1 MGSIL
6 PFESPSATDSYSP
19 SVSDSVDGTRIDS
32 NSLGHQAIHDIETV
46 ADIFRISGKKIDIS
60 ELYPLSSELRPEL
73 STAFALLDEGLQHV
87 STAIEMQII
96 SDMISSDDAINRL
109 QALLPELFCCRSLS
123 DSFGSIIS
131 AVYQSITNMHG
142 NPLNAKQLSA
152 VKAVLKRARSEPFLE
167 FNEAVDEIMAL
178 EDAGFEVE
186 PSYYAYA
193 ADMLDE

>member
-6 PFESPSATDSYSP
+6 PFVSPSVTGSYKP
-19 SVSDSVDGTRIDS
+19 SVSDSVDGTRVDS
-32 NSLGHQAIHDIETV
+32 NSLGHTAIETA
-46 ADIFRISGKKIDIS
+46 ADIGRISSKKIDIS

-73 STAFALLDEGLQHV
+73 STAFALLDEGLHDV
-87 STAIEMQII
+87 SVAIEMQNIG
-96 SDMISSDDAINRL
+96 DMISSDDAINRL
-109 QALLPELFCCRSLS
+109 QALLPELFCCRSLG
-123 DSFGSIIS
+123 DGFGSIIS
-131 AVYQSITNMHG
+131 AIYQSITNMHG

-152 VKAVLKRARSEPFLE
+152 LQVVLKRVQSEPFLE

-193 ADMLDE
+193 ADMLDD